1 MQPSWLHLFTTS
13 FYGGLEI
20 MNPEMDE
27 DPRNFLDVVAATDPW
42 LPLHSLIS
50 QPEAAS
56 FRPLPFNGSSIETLY
71 TGLHQWTKQGILVH
85 WLCTCIAKY
94 GFSV

>member
-1 MQPSWLHLFTTS
+1 
-13 FYGGLEI
+13 

-42 LPLHSLIS
+42 LPPHSLIS

-56 FRPLPFNGSSIETLY
+56 FRPLPFNGSFHCSVVHRLTPMDQTRDVHTDCAHAL
-71 TGLHQWTKQGILVH
+71 LSMVLV
-85 WLCTCIAKY
+85 Y
-94 GFSV
+94 VFSTV

>member
-20 MNPEMDE
+20 WIQKWM
-27 DPRNFLDVVAATDPW
+27 RTLGILDVVAATDPW

-71 TGLHQWTKQGILVH
+71 TGLLMDHTRDVSTLIVYMH
-85 WLCTCIAKY
+85 C
-94 GFSV
+94 

>member
-50 QPEAAS
+50 QP
-56 FRPLPFNGSSIETLY
+56 
-71 TGLHQWTKQGILVH
+71 
-85 WLCTCIAKY
+85 
-94 GFSV
+94 

>member
-1 MQPSWLHLFTTS
+1 MQPSRLHLFTTS

-20 MNPEMDE
+20 WIQKWMMTLGI
-27 DPRNFLDVVAATDPW
+27 FYVVAATDPW

-71 TGLHQWTKQGILVH
+71 TGLHQWTKQGILAH

>member
-71 TGLHQWTKQGILVH
+71 TGLHMDQTRDISTLIVYMH
-85 WLCTCIAKY
+85 C
-94 GFSV
+94 